1 MSLSPNLCSGGHR
14 IRRCCQVTSHRAG
27 RDQQRLLCDLGI
39 TQPGEALGHISPL
52 FFPSPSSGGLHGGLS
67 QVAQTFSRAGTQ
79 GRRGAGWYIASSL
92 DSGSANAPDLF
103 RALWPAIHG
112 TFGKLFKLCAPQF
125 PYLQNGINNV
135 SLKGLCGLKK
145 VHREEIM

>member
-39 TQPGEALGHISPL
+39 TQPGEALGHVSPL

-92 DSGSANAPDLF
+92 DSGSANAPDRSTGQWNRRNKTLDL
-103 RALWPAIHG
+103 A
-112 TFGKLFKLCAPQF
+112 
-125 PYLQNGINNV
+125 
-135 SLKGLCGLKK
+135 GLEEKVPK
-145 VHREEIM
+145 VHKAVEFCCVYKSSLNSTDSCTD